1 VSYSFADKLIIEF
14 DRGLRTL
21 SHNSVRTQRENPAK
35 AVTANHMSADDMKL
49 SARLMRVNHAG
60 EVAAQGLY
68 HGQAITAKNAT
79 TQANMDAAAREEG
92 DHLAWCQ
99 ERLNELNSHASIFSP
114 VWYLGSFAIGAT
126 AGLLGDKWSLGF
138 VAETEAQVEEHLQD
152 HLRRLPA
159 QDNKSQAI
167 IQQMQQDEHEH
178 GQTAKSLGGA
188 ELPTPAKKLMSSISH
203 VMKVGAYWV

>member
-1 VSYSFADKLIIEF
+1 MSISFADRLIIEF

-21 SHNSVRTQRENPAK
+21 SRNSARTQRENPAHSIDDHDL
-35 AVTANHMSADDMKL
+35 NADDRKL

-68 HGQAITAKNAT
+68 HGQAITAKNAK

-99 ERLNELNSHASIFSP
+99 ERLNELNTHASVFSP
-114 VWYLGSFAIGAT
+114 IWYFGSFAMGAS

-138 VAETEAQVEEHLQD
+138 VAETEAQVEQHLQD
-152 HLRRLPA
+152 HLQRLPS
-159 QDNKSQAI
+159 QDHKSQAI

-178 GQTAKSLGGA
+178 GQAAKDLGGA
-188 ELPTPAKKLMSSISH
+188 DLPIPAKKLMSSISQ